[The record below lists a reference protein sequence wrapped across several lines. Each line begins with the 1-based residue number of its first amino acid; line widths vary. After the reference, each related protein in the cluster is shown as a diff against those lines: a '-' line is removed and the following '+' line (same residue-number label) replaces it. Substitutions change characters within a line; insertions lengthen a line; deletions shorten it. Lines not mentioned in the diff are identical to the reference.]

1 MTARRTS
8 RRTWIGAVAAAV
20 ALGWAAT
27 GPASAQ
33 GSYPDRPIRIVVPVA
48 PGGGTDFVARLLA
61 EKLAPALGQPVLVDN
76 RPGGSGNVG
85 VRQVVEAAADGY
97 TLVMPIT
104 SLPISPSLQKLPFNP
119 VKDLAP
125 ITLAGNLPLVLVV
138 HPSLPATS
146 VREVIAL
153 AKAKPRTLNF
163 ANSGVGTTAHLAG
176 ELFNRMA
183 GVEMV
188 SVNYKGGGPA
198 VTDLLGGHV
207 QLYFSTIPSV
217 IQHVKSGKLRAI
229 AVTGRQR
236 SSEMPEVPTVIE
248 SGLRDFEVTS
258 WFGLFAPAGTPRAV
272 IDRLNREAVA
282 ALALPDVKQK
292 MAGHGVEA
300 ASSTPEALAQL
311 LASEIERWGKVIRE
325 AGIKAE

>member
-1 MTARRTS
+1 MKTRGTTRRA
-8 RRTWIGAVAAAV
+8 WIGAAAAGALGLSAGGRVAAQA
-20 ALGWAAT
+20 G
-27 GPASAQ
+27 
-33 GSYPDRPIRIVVPVA
+33 YPERPIRIVVPVA

-85 VRQVVEAAADGY
+85 VRQVVESPPDGY

-125 ITLAGNLPLVLVV
+125 ITLAGTLPLVLVV
-138 HPSLPATS
+138 HPSLPATT

-153 AKAKPRTLNF
+153 AKARPRTLNF

-272 IDRLNREAVA
+272 IERLNRESVA
-282 ALALPDVKQK
+282 ALAQADVRQK
-292 MAGHGVEA
+292 MAGHGVDA
-300 ASSTPEALAQL
+300 ASSTPEALGQL

>member
-1 MTARRTS
+1 
-8 RRTWIGAVAAAV
+8 
-20 ALGWAAT
+20 
-27 GPASAQ
+27 
-33 GSYPDRPIRIVVPVA
+33 
-48 PGGGTDFVARLLA
+48 
-61 EKLAPALGQPVLVDN
+61 
-76 RPGGSGNVG
+76 
-85 VRQVVEAAADGY
+85 
-97 TLVMPIT
+97 
-104 SLPISPSLQKLPFNP
+104 

-125 ITLAGNLPLVLVV
+125 ITLAGTLPLVLVV

-146 VREVIAL
+146 IRDVIAL

-217 IQHVKSGKLRAI
+217 IQHVKAGKLRAI

-236 SSEMPEVPTVIE
+236 SSEMPDVPTVIE

-258 WFGLFAPAGTPRAV
+258 WFGLFAPAGTPRTV
-272 IDRLNREAVA
+272 VDRINREAVA
-282 ALALPDVKQK
+282 ALTLPDVKQK
-292 MAGHGVEA
+292 MAGHGVES
-300 ASSTPEALAQL
+300 ASSTPEALGQL

>member
-20 ALGWAAT
+20 VLGWAAT

-33 GSYPDRPIRIVVPVA
+33 GGYPDRPIRIVVPVA

-61 EKLAPALGQPVLVDN
+61 EKLAPALGQPVDN
-76 RPGGSGNVG
+76 RPGASGNVG

>member
-1 MTARRTS
+1 MVTTGTTRRA
-8 RRTWIGAVAAAV
+8 WLGAAAAGALGLAASGHVAAQA
-20 ALGWAAT
+20 G
-27 GPASAQ
+27 
-33 GSYPDRPIRIVVPVA
+33 YPERPIRIIVPVA

-85 VRQVVEAAADGY
+85 VRQVVDAPPDGY

-125 ITLAGNLPLVLVV
+125 ITLAGTLPLVLVV
-138 HPSLPATS
+138 HPSLPATN

-153 AKAKPRTLNF
+153 AKARPRTLNF

-217 IQHVKSGKLRAI
+217 IQHVKAGKLRAI

-272 IDRLNREAVA
+272 IERLNRESVA
-282 ALALPDVKQK
+282 ALALADVRQK

-300 ASSTPEALAQL
+300 TSSTPEALGQL
-311 LASEIERWGKVIRE
+311 LSSEIERWGKVIRE

>member
-1 MTARRTS
+1 MPARRPLLA
-8 RRTWIGAVAAAV
+8 RIGASMALALGMTGAAPAAAQ
-20 ALGWAAT
+20 AT
-27 GPASAQ
+27 
-33 GSYPDRPIRIVVPVA
+33 YPERPVRIVVPVA

-61 EKLAPALGQPVLVDN
+61 EKMAPGLGQPVLVEN
-76 RPGGSGNVG
+76 KPGGSGNVG
-85 VRQVVEAAADGY
+85 VRQVVEAPADGY

-104 SLPISPSLQKLPFNP
+104 SLPISPSLQKLPFDP

-125 ITLAGNLPLVLVV
+125 ISLAGTLPLVLVV
-138 HPSLPATS
+138 HPSLPATNL
-146 VREVIAL
+146 REVIAL
-153 AKAKPRTLNF
+153 AKAKPRTLAF

-176 ELFNRMA
+176 ELLSRMA

-188 SVNYKGGGPA
+188 SVNYRGGGPA

-217 IQHVKSGKLRAI
+217 IEHVKAGKLRAI

-236 SSEMPEVPTVIE
+236 SSELPDVPTVAE
-248 SGLRDFEVTS
+248 SGVKDFEVTA
-258 WFGLFAPAGTPRAV
+258 WFGLFAPAGTPRAA
-272 IDRLNREAVA
+272 IDRLNREVVA
-282 ALALPDVKQK
+282 ALGAADVKQK
-292 MAGHGVEA
+292 LAGHGVEPA
-300 ASSTPEALAQL
+300 GSTPEALGQL

>member
-1 MTARRTS
+1 
-8 RRTWIGAVAAAV
+8 
-20 ALGWAAT
+20 
-27 GPASAQ
+27 
-33 GSYPDRPIRIVVPVA
+33 
-48 PGGGTDFVARLLA
+48 
-61 EKLAPALGQPVLVDN
+61 
-76 RPGGSGNVG
+76 
-85 VRQVVEAAADGY
+85 
-97 TLVMPIT
+97 
-104 SLPISPSLQKLPFNP
+104 
-119 VKDLAP
+119 
-125 ITLAGNLPLVLVV
+125 
-138 HPSLPATS
+138 

-153 AKAKPRTLNF
+153 AKARPRTLNF

-217 IQHVKSGKLRAI
+217 IQHIKAGKLRAI

-272 IDRLNREAVA
+272 IERLNRESVA
-282 ALALPDVKQK
+282 ALALADVRQK

-300 ASSTPEALAQL
+300 TSSTPEALGQL
-311 LASEIERWGKVIRE
+311 LSSEIERWGKVIRE

>member
-1 MTARRTS
+1 MQTRGTTRRA
-8 RRTWIGAVAAAV
+8 WIGAAAAGALGLSASGRVAAQA
-20 ALGWAAT
+20 
-27 GPASAQ
+27 
-33 GSYPDRPIRIVVPVA
+33 SYPDRPIRIIVPVA

-85 VRQVVEAAADGY
+85 VRQVVDAPPDGY

-125 ITLAGNLPLVLVV
+125 ITLAGTLPLVLVV
-138 HPSLPATS
+138 HPSLPATN

-153 AKAKPRTLNF
+153 AKARPRTLNF

-248 SGLRDFEVTS
+248 SGLRDFEVTA

-272 IDRLNREAVA
+272 IDRLNRESVA
-282 ALALPDVKQK
+282 ALAQADVRQK
-292 MAGHGVEA
+292 MAGHGVEP
-300 ASSTPEALAQL
+300 ASSTPEALGQL
-311 LASEIERWGKVIRE
+311 LSSEIERWGKVIRE

>member
-1 MTARRTS
+1 MKTTGTTRRA
-8 RRTWIGAVAAAV
+8 WMGAAAAGALGLCASGRVAAQ
-20 ALGWAAT
+20 AA
-27 GPASAQ
+27 
-33 GSYPDRPIRIVVPVA
+33 YPDRPIRIVVPVA

-61 EKLAPALGQPVLVDN
+61 EKLAPVLGQPVIVDN

-85 VRQVVEAAADGY
+85 VRQVVDSAPDGY

-125 ITLAGNLPLVLVV
+125 ITLAGTLPLVLVA
-138 HPSLPATS
+138 HPSLPVGN
-146 VREVIAL
+146 VRELIAL
-153 AKAKPRTLNF
+153 AKARPRTLNF

-217 IQHVKSGKLRAI
+217 IQHVKAGKLRAI

-236 SSEMPEVPTVIE
+236 SGEMPEVPTVIE

-258 WFGLFAPAGTPRAV
+258 WFGLFAPAGTPRPV
-272 IDRLNREAVA
+272 IDRLHRESAAVL
-282 ALALPDVKQK
+282 ALADVRQK
-292 MAGHGVEA
+292 MAAHGVDA
-300 ASSTPEALAQL
+300 TSSTPEALGQL
-311 LASEIERWGKVIRE
+311 LAGEIERWGKVIRD

>member
-1 MTARRTS
+1 
-8 RRTWIGAVAAAV
+8 
-20 ALGWAAT
+20 
-27 GPASAQ
+27 
-33 GSYPDRPIRIVVPVA
+33 
-48 PGGGTDFVARLLA
+48 
-61 EKLAPALGQPVLVDN
+61 
-76 RPGGSGNVG
+76 
-85 VRQVVEAAADGY
+85 
-97 TLVMPIT
+97 
-104 SLPISPSLQKLPFNP
+104 
-119 VKDLAP
+119 
-125 ITLAGNLPLVLVV
+125 
-138 HPSLPATS
+138 
-146 VREVIAL
+146 
-153 AKAKPRTLNF
+153 
-163 ANSGVGTTAHLAG
+163 VGTTAHLAG

-217 IQHVKSGKLRAI
+217 IQHVKAGKLRAI

-311 LASEIERWGKVIRE
+311 LVSEIERWGKVIRE

>member
-1 MTARRTS
+1 MNANIRR
-8 RRTWIGAVAAAV
+8 ALLAAA
-20 ALGWAAT
+20 LGLAT
-27 GPASAQ
+27 IGPAGAQ
-33 GSYPDRPIRIVVPVA
+33 GSTFPSKALRFVVPYP
-48 PGGGTDFVARLLA
+48 PGGIGDTMARELA
-61 EKLAPALGQPVLVDN
+61 QALAPRLGQPVLVDN

-85 VRQVVEAAADGY
+85 VRQVVEAPPDGY

-125 ITLAGNLPLVLVV
+125 ITLAGTLPLVLVV
-138 HPSLPATS
+138 HPSLPATT

-153 AKAKPRTLNF
+153 AKARPRTLNF

-236 SSEMPEVPTVIE
+236 SSEMSDVPTVVE

-272 IDRLNREAVA
+272 IERLNRESVA
-282 ALALPDVKQK
+282 ALAQVDVRQK
-292 MAGHGVEA
+292 MAGHGVDA
-300 ASSTPEALAQL
+300 ASSTPEALGQL
-311 LASEIERWGKVIRE
+311 LSSEIERWGKVIRE

>member
-1 MTARRTS
+1 MKTRGTTRRA
-8 RRTWIGAVAAAV
+8 WIGTAAAGALGLCAGGRVAAQA
-20 ALGWAAT
+20 G
-27 GPASAQ
+27 
-33 GSYPDRPIRIVVPVA
+33 YPERPIRIVVPVA

-85 VRQVVEAAADGY
+85 VRQVVEAPPDGY

-125 ITLAGNLPLVLVV
+125 ITLAGTLPLVLVV
-138 HPSLPATS
+138 HPSLPATT

-153 AKAKPRTLNF
+153 AKARPRTLNF

-272 IDRLNREAVA
+272 IERLNRESVA
-282 ALALPDVKQK
+282 ALAQADVRQK
-292 MAGHGVEA
+292 MAGHGVDA
-300 ASSTPEALAQL
+300 ASSTPEALGQL
-311 LASEIERWGKVIRE
+311 LSSEIERWGKVIRE